1 MLKNLLKFIF
11 TRVFW
16 VNVVILL
23 VVMSVLIGGMLVYL
37 DAYTHHGEQIT
48 VRPLE
53 GRTLQEVEEL
63 LATNKLNYVVN
74 DTGYTADLPPGAVIS
89 QNPKAGALVKEN
101 RTIYL
106 TINDVEPPKVGLPD
120 LKYKSI
126 RVATSI
132 LKTKDLRIGKIDY
145 RPSSEVSGNDNYIL
159 QVMFDGDTLTP
170 GDMIHR
176 GATVDLVVSSGM
188 EGGDVNTPTLI
199 GLSLNELTVLLSAYQ
214 LNIGSVVVAP
224 GVELGDTY
232 EDTLA
237 AVVYKQIPEP
247 ETPYKVGAPVDVFI
261 IDVLPDSLEYYLY
274 PDSIYQTIGDTTLIP
289 IDDTP

>member
-1 MLKNLLKFIF
+1 MNIA
-11 TRVFW
+11 
-16 VNVVILL
+16 ILL
-23 VVMSVLIGGMLVYL
+23 VVMAILVGGMLFYL
-37 DAYTHHGEQIT
+37 DTYTHHGEQIT

-53 GRTLQEVEEL
+53 GRTLEEVEEL

-74 DTGYTADLPPGAVIS
+74 DTGYTAELPPGAVIS
-89 QNPKAGALVKEN
+89 QNPKAGSLVKEN

-106 TINDVEPPKVGLPD
+106 TINDVEPPKVGFPD

-132 LKTKDLRIGKIDY
+132 LKTKDIRIGNIDY
-145 RPSSEVSGNDNYIL
+145 RPSTEVSGNDNYIL
-159 QVMFDGDTLTP
+159 QMLFNGDTLSP

-176 GATVDLVVSSGM
+176 GATIDLVVSSGM
-188 EGGDVNTPTLI
+188 EGGDVTTPTLI

-232 EDTLA
+232 DDTLA
-237 AVVYKQIPEP
+237 AIVYKQIPAP

-261 IDVLPDSLEYYLY
+261 IDVLPDSLQYYLA
-274 PDSIYQTIGDTTLIP
+274 PDSFDMGDIDTTLQN
-289 IDDTP
+289 IDNL

>member
-1 MLKNLLKFIF
+1 MNVAILAVLF
-11 TRVFW
+11 T
-16 VNVVILL
+16 IL
-23 VVMSVLIGGMLVYL
+23 VGFMVVYL
-37 DAYTHHGEQIT
+37 DSYTHHGEQIT

-63 LATNKLNYVVN
+63 LATNKLQYVVN
-74 DTGYTADLPPGAVIS
+74 DTGYTSDLPPGAVIS
-89 QNPKAGALVKEN
+89 QNPKAGSLVKEN

-106 TINDVEPPKVGLPD
+106 TINDTEPPKVGLPD

-132 LKTKDLRIGKIDY
+132 LKTKDIRVGNIDY

-159 QVMFDGDTLTP
+159 QMLFNGDTLSP

-176 GATVDLVVSSGM
+176 GSTIDLVVSSGM
-188 EGGDVNTPTLI
+188 EGGDITTPTLI
-199 GLSLNELTVLLSAYQ
+199 GLTLNELTVLLSAYQ

-224 GVELGDTY
+224 GTELGDTY

-237 AVVYKQIPEP
+237 AFVYKQIPAP
-247 ETPYKVGAPVDVFI
+247 DAPNKIGAPVDVFI
-261 IDVLPDSLEYYLY
+261 IDELPDSLEYYLA
-274 PDSIYQTIGDTTLIP
+274 PDSINLSDIDTTLQNT
-289 IDDTP
+289 DNN